1 MKIIITLFSLLFL
14 FELSGKAQTLPAA
27 VSPTQSITNVLKERL
42 EARILCMRILI
53 DDGKIISAQIHGV
66 RYMKFLEKIDTSG
79 CPQDFRMAWLAY
91 VQTWERKFDAH
102 RAQENL
108 LDTIP
113 VLSGNTHGLTDIA
126 KRMESSDTDEAWRGC
141 ETAAMES
148 GIDTSKVTLK

>member
-1 MKIIITLFSLLFL
+1 MKTTIALFSLLFL
-14 FELSGKAQTLPAA
+14 IAFKSTAQDVA
-27 VSPTQSITNVLKERL
+27 PTQLITNVLTERL
-42 EARILCMRILI
+42 EARLLCMRIVI
-53 DDGKIISAQIHGV
+53 DYGKIQSAQLHAV
-66 RYMKFLEKIDTSG
+66 RYMKFLEKIDTTG

-91 VQTWERKFDAH
+91 VQTWERKYDAH

-113 VLSGNTHGLTDIA
+113 LLTGNTRGLTDIA

-148 GIDTSKVTLK
+148 GIDSSKVTLK